1 MSDESIGRML
11 ADVRRA
17 DLLAPDWVLNLFR
30 FRIVGIEVTQAIQYY
45 SAASHLTDPADRG
58 ANNAVRLIARKPAWV
73 RVYVRAPY
81 VQVGLPAANIPG
93 VTGTLE
99 VSRRTF
105 GFFYGS
111 GLILPPQAPG
121 TVTARSAPAYAT
133 ERGTLAYSL
142 NFIVPADSMCGH
154 LRFRA
159 TVQTPAGAS
168 DVMSIFLDVTLEQR
182 LRLAGIMVSYN
193 GPASSAPGAPNLTL
207 PAPTLAD
214 LQTCAAT
221 TLTLFPVRSAG
232 TYRTAG
238 SVAWTLPL
246 TDAPSC
252 PGCCT
257 PNWVALNT
265 AVDAQRTA
273 DGNRTDVL
281 YYGLMAPGIPMG
293 PIIGCNTGGVSTGS
307 ATNGMT
313 MAHELGHACGLPH
326 APCGTPGDPNY
337 PAYEP
342 YDPTGTP
349 QASIGEYGLDVT
361 NGSIASPTTFKDMM
375 AYCGPRWISLYNYGR
390 LTDHAALDPRRICE
404 DNIWWRDYIRWDPFV
419 IPEKWL
425 PDPPPDPL
433 LDRVKPHMERV
444 ISILGVMHGPGRVE
458 ITSVMRV
465 DAEPT
470 IRGGRQSK
478 ISAQL
483 VAPDGRVVSESAV
496 HELRAYA
503 CGTCGCKDEA
513 GVSYPMMFQ
522 AFLTDVDEGEAL
534 RLLEGEKTLWQR
546 SASKTRPRVSEF
558 TAKLRRQRQTGRK
571 KTPSRLVLDL
581 AWEARCAGEAQSE
594 AFVQWSADRGKNWY
608 ALGSLLRGNAA
619 TVEAASLPAGRVD
632 LRLLVSDG
640 FYTAPGRTISV
651 EIPAQALAVSI
662 MSPRPGGTV
671 VAGQTMRLWG
681 AVTTGREN
689 EDYAEAKVTW
699 AIDGK
704 KVTDVLDGFVTV
716 PQKGRHRATL
726 EVVFGDQRGRAEVDF
741 ESVRVPSIEE
751 LERDEE
757 KRSGGS

>member
-1 MSDESIGRML
+1 VKLNVSQYHLEGGAMAEESIGRTLAEGRL
-11 ADVRRA
+11 AD
-17 DLLAPDWVLNLFR
+17 LPPDFNRLFR

-58 ANNAVRLIARKPAWV
+58 ADNAVRLIAGKPAWV
-73 RVYVRAPY
+73 RVYVRG
-81 VQVGLPAANIPG
+81 GLFATDIPG

-99 VSRRTF
+99 VSRRKL
-105 GFFYGS
+105 GFFYGN
-111 GLILPPQAPG
+111 GLVLPPQPPG
-121 TVTARSAPAYAT
+121 IVTARSAPPYAT

-159 TVQTPAGAS
+159 NIQTPAGAS
-168 DVMSIFLDVTLEQR
+168 DAMMIFLDVTFEQR

-193 GPASSAPGAPNLTL
+193 GPASTAPGAPNLTL
-207 PAPTLAD
+207 AAPTLAN

-221 TLTLFPVRSAG
+221 TLNLFPVRSAG

-257 PNWVALNT
+257 PNWIALNT

-307 ATNGMT
+307 ANDGMT

-342 YDPTGTP
+342 YDPTATP
-349 QASIGEYGLDVT
+349 QASIGEYGLNVT
-361 NGSIASPTTFKDMM
+361 NGSILSPTTFKDMM

-390 LTDHAALDPRRICE
+390 LTNNAALDPRRVCE
-404 DNIWWRDYIRWDPFV
+404 DHIWWSDYVVGDPLL

-433 LDRVKPHMERV
+433 RNRVRTHMERV

-458 ITSVMRV
+458 VTSVMRV
-465 DAEPT
+465 DAEPS
-470 IRGGRQSK
+470 IRGVRKSD

-483 VAPDGRVVSESAV
+483 VDVDDRVVSESAV

-513 GVSYPMMFQ
+513 GGSYPLMFQ
-522 AFLTDVDEGEAL
+522 AFLADIDQGTAL
-534 RLLEGEKTLWQR
+534 RLMEGGKVLWQR
-546 SASKTRPRVSEF
+546 SAPKTRPRVSSF
-558 TAKLRRQRQTGRK
+558 TAKLRRQPQTARL
-571 KTPSRLVLDL
+571 KTSTGLILDL
-581 AWEARCAGEAQSE
+581 AWEARCASE
-594 AFVQWSADRGKNWY
+594 TESAAVVQWSADRGNTWY
-608 ALGSLLRGNAA
+608 ALGSLLRGGGA
-619 TVEAASLPAGRVD
+619 TLEVGSLPSGRID

-640 FYTAPGRTISV
+640 FYTALSKMISITI
-651 EIPAQALAVSI
+651 PMQPLAVSI
-662 MSPRPGGTV
+662 MSPQPGGTV
-671 VAGQTMRLWG
+671 IAGQTMRLWG
-681 AVTTGREN
+681 AATTGREH
-689 EDYAEAKVTW
+689 EDYSEARVTW

-704 KVTDVLDGFVTV
+704 KVTNVLDGFVTV
-716 PQKGRHRATL
+716 PREGRHRVTL
-726 EVVFGDQRGRAEVDF
+726 EVVYGRQRGRAEVDF
-741 ESVRVPSIEE
+741 ESIRLPSLEE
-751 LERDEE
+751 LGREE
-757 KRSGGS
+757 

>member
-1 MSDESIGRML
+1 MNEESMGKLLFDRRLDE
-11 ADVRRA
+11 
-17 DLLAPDWVLNLFR
+17 LLAPDWILDRFR

-58 ANNAVRLIARKPAWV
+58 ADNAVRLIAGKPAWV
-73 RVYVRAPY
+73 RVYVRA
-81 VQVGLPAANIPG
+81 GWRAADIPN

-99 VSRRTF
+99 VSRRRF

-111 GLILPPQAPG
+111 GLVLSPESPG
-121 TVTARSAPAYAT
+121 NVTARSAPAYAT

-142 NFIVPADSMCGH
+142 NFIVPANSMCGH

-159 TVQTPAGAS
+159 TAPTPGKAS
-168 DVMSIFLDVTLEQR
+168 DVMTIFLDVTLEQR

-193 GPASSAPGAPNLTL
+193 GPASSAPGAPTLTL
-207 PAPTLAD
+207 AAPTLAD

-281 YYGLMAPGIPMG
+281 YYGLMAVGIPMG
-293 PIIGCNTGGVSTGS
+293 PIIGCNTGGVSTG
-307 ATNGMT
+307 AANNGMT

-342 YDPTGTP
+342 YDPTATP
-349 QASIGEYGLDVT
+349 QASIGEYGLNIT
-361 NGSIASPTTFKDMM
+361 NGSILSPTTFKDMM
-375 AYCGPRWISLYNYGR
+375 SYCGPRWISLYNYGR
-390 LTDHAALDPRRICE
+390 LTDNVALDPRRICE
-404 DNIWWRDYIRWDPFV
+404 DNIWWREYLKWDPFV

-433 LDRVKPHMERV
+433 RDRVKPHMERV
-444 ISILGVMHGPGRVE
+444 ISILGVIHRPGRVE
-458 ITSVMRV
+458 ITSVMRI

-470 IRGGRQSK
+470 IRGGRQSN

-483 VAPDGRVVSESAV
+483 VASDGRVVSESAV
-496 HELRAYA
+496 YELRAYA
-503 CGTCGCKDEA
+503 CGTCGCKDQA
-513 GVSYPMMFQ
+513 GVSYPLMFQ
-522 AFLTDVDEGEAL
+522 VFLTDVDEGAAL
-534 RLLEGEKTLWQR
+534 RLMEGDKMLWQR
-546 SASKTRPRVSEF
+546 SAPKTRPRVSGF
-558 TAKLRRQRQTGRK
+558 TAKLRRQRETARSK
-571 KTPSRLVLDL
+571 MPARLLLDL
-581 AWEARCAGEAQSE
+581 NWEARCSGETESE
-594 AFVQWSADRGKNWY
+594 AVVQWSADRGKNWY
-608 ALGSLLRGNAA
+608 ALGSLLRGGAA
-619 TVEAASLPAGRVD
+619 TVDVGSLPAGRVD
-632 LRLLVSDG
+632 LRLLISDG
-640 FYTAPGRTISV
+640 FYTARGKMTSV
-651 EIPAQALAVSI
+651 KIPLQALAVSI

-681 AVTTGREN
+681 AVTTGRVE
-689 EDYAEAKVTW
+689 EDHSKAKVTW

-704 KVTDVLDGFVTV
+704 KVANVLDAFVTV
-716 PQKGRHRATL
+716 PREGRHRATL
-726 EVVFGDQRGRAEVDF
+726 EIVSGGQRGRAEVDF
-741 ESVRVPSIEE
+741 ESVRVPSFEE
-751 LERDEE
+751 LGREE
-757 KRSGGS
+757 